1 MRWNQWRKRCIL
13 ACIGG
18 TVFWGSMAGINTVS
32 AVTAGYMAD
41 GGHINSTSNVI
52 LYQDANGTY
61 ELSDQSASKGK
72 TDNSEAVGNVAAG
85 NFSQAGSEANYES
98 YNIQIYRETTN
109 PWAGVTHNGKKY
121 DWNGSVDLVKKGN
134 DYYCDTGAKDGEG
147 NVLYAKF
154 DFATMAP
161 NPDHAGWKSGKDLG
175 FSGGIT
181 NNVAVGNH
189 AVTKSSSSVAIGDNS
204 SSQGYRSVAVG
215 ADSQAGDT
223 TDTADHNDGISAV
236 AVGDGAKAMGNGSIA
251 TGKGAHAYGYASVA
265 HGANAGANTTRSIAI
280 GENAAVGYRADAVND
295 PQRLIAEQAIAIGY
309 NSEANGKDATAV
321 GR

>member
-1 MRWNQWRKRCIL
+1 
-13 ACIGG
+13 
-18 TVFWGSMAGINTVS
+18 MAGINTVS

-236 AVGDGAKAMGNGSIA
+236 AVGDGAKAMGMAVLRREKVLMRMVMLLLPMEPMQALIRHGRLL
-251 TGKGAHAYGYASVA
+251 SVKMQ
-265 HGANAGANTTRSIAI
+265 RSVI
-280 GENAAVGYRADAVND
+280 GRM
-295 PQRLIAEQAIAIGY
+295 RLMIR
-309 NSEANGKDATAV
+309 SV
-321 GR
+321 

>member
-121 DWNGSVDLVKKGN
+121 D
-134 DYYCDTGAKDGEG
+134 
-147 NVLYAKF
+147 
-154 DFATMAP
+154 
-161 NPDHAGWKSGKDLG
+161 
-175 FSGGIT
+175 
-181 NNVAVGNH
+181 
-189 AVTKSSSSVAIGDNS
+189 
-204 SSQGYRSVAVG
+204 
-215 ADSQAGDT
+215 
-223 TDTADHNDGISAV
+223 
-236 AVGDGAKAMGNGSIA
+236 
-251 TGKGAHAYGYASVA
+251 
-265 HGANAGANTTRSIAI
+265 
-280 GENAAVGYRADAVND
+280 
-295 PQRLIAEQAIAIGY
+295 
-309 NSEANGKDATAV
+309 
-321 GR
+321 